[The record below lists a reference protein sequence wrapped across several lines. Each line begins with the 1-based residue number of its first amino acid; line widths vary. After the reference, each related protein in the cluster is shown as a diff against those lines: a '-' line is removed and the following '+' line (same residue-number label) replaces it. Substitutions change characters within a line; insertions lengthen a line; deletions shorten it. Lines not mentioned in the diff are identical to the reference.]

1 MSTGRLPKVAGIS
14 PALTGVPQNF
24 VPSHSAPSD
33 PTRGERSNNPGG
45 ALPAAGHDRLA
56 CWISEL
62 TTLHELTDRLG
73 GTGTLTEALRELLR
87 AGADLLGARRG
98 MFFLR
103 PSDGL
108 GPERLIGHGLSHAE
122 LGHLETVPPDSA
134 PHTRLLDPQP
144 AAPGRPEVELTHRDI
159 AHDEALHPRHRE
171 VAAQLGCA
179 ASYAVPVAV
188 RVPRGPRPAG
198 GQLGVAVWFYD
209 RPAAPDAR
217 QRRLLGRYLR
227 RAAQH
232 VANRLE
238 LARARTTVRA
248 VREELLPRRL
258 PALPGVRLAV
268 RHRHGPGRGGDFFD
282 ALALPEGA
290 LGLAIGSTNGSG
302 PATLAATGSL
312 RSGLRAYAVMEGEDP
327 VAVLSDLE
335 LLLRLTEPER
345 TATALFGYAEPP
357 TQGLTPTP
365 GPPAS
370 GRGGTRRLVIA
381 SAGHPPP
388 LVVGATR
395 VEFAETA
402 LSAPLGMLACWEAP
416 SVQLDIAQGETV
428 LLYTVGLLRGTG
440 EPLDGA
446 FARLEAAAHRA
457 PPAVRADPD
466 ALADHIVRTVL
477 PSDLEPAEEVVLLA
491 ARF

>member
-1 MSTGRLPKVAGIS
+1 MSTGPLPKVAGIS
-14 PALTGVPQNF
+14 PALTGVPQNLT
-24 VPSHSAPSD
+24 PARGTPSD
-33 PTRGERSNNPGG
+33 PTRGERSNNP
-45 ALPAAGHDRLA
+45 ACAVPEATHDRLA
-56 CWISEL
+56 GWFSEL

-73 GTGTLTEALRELLR
+73 GTSTLTEALRELLR
-87 AGADLLGARRG
+87 AGADILGARRG
-98 MFFLR
+98 LFFLR

-122 LGHLETVPPDSA
+122 LGQLDTVPPDSA
-134 PHTRLLDPQP
+134 PHTRLLDTPVIP
-144 AAPGRPEVELTHRDI
+144 PGRPETELAHGDI

-179 ASYAVPVAV
+179 ASYAVPVTV
-188 RVPRGPRPAG
+188 RVPRGPRSTG
-198 GQLGVAVWFYD
+198 GLLGAAVWFYD
-209 RPAAPDAR
+209 QPAAPDAR

-258 PALPGVRLAV
+258 PALPGVALAV
-268 RHRHGPGRGGDFFD
+268 RHRHGAGHGGDFFD

-290 LGLAIGSTNGSG
+290 LGLAIGSTTGSG
-302 PATLAATGSL
+302 PAALAATGSL
-312 RSGLRAYAVMEGEDP
+312 RAGLRAYAVMEGEDP

-357 TQGLTPTP
+357 GPAAPRGVPTP
-365 GPPAS
+365 G
-370 GRGGTRRLVIA
+370 RGMTRRLVIA
-381 SAGHPPP
+381 LAGHPPP

-395 VEFAETA
+395 VEFAESA

-416 SVQLDIAQGETV
+416 SVQLDVAQGETV

-446 FARLEAAAHRA
+446 FARLESAAHRA

-466 ALADHIVRTVL
+466 ALVDHILRTVL
-477 PSDLEPAEEVVLLA
+477 PAESDAAEEAVLLA